1 MLPLQAAVAAVYTL
15 NPVQALYL
23 TAGRGPVPALPGLW
37 FTYCL
42 MRKTARQMRISLKN
56 RRQL

>member
-23 TAGRGPVPALPGLW
+23 TAGSGTGTSWPVVYILPDEKDSE
-37 FTYCL
+37 T
-42 MRKTARQMRISLKN
+42 N
-56 RRQL
+56 ED